1 MLKEGD
7 AAPEFTTRDANG
19 NTVKLSDFRGQKVAL
34 YFYPKDDTPG
44 CTKQACSLRD
54 GFAELET
61 EGIKVLGVSL
71 DTEESHQA
79 FAAKYNLPFTLLSD
93 TDAEMASVYGVYG
106 EKNLYGKKYMG
117 VTRKTFLIDEAGRIK
132 KIFDKVNVEAHAD
145 EIIEAF
151 RETSSLGHADAR
163 H

>member
-71 DTEESHQA
+71 DTEE
-79 FAAKYNLPFTLLSD
+79 
-93 TDAEMASVYGVYG
+93 
-106 EKNLYGKKYMG
+106 
-117 VTRKTFLIDEAGRIK
+117 
-132 KIFDKVNVEAHAD
+132 
-145 EIIEAF
+145 
-151 RETSSLGHADAR
+151 
-163 H
+163 